1 MKHQLSLQN
10 ILIWNV
16 VEAVSSQSLG
26 RHRVLSAFGRLRPH
40 PSPVAS
46 PAAPPA
52 LSARPSLIQ
61 LRISESAHS
70 LVQLAVTVHSLWV
83 VCDSRLCLILYEV
96 PPPTTPPF
104 SRFNPP
110 PPFTL
115 FPTYLPTYLPTCN
128 HTATLPLTCSL
139 THPLTRP

>member
-1 MKHQLSLQN
+1 MKHHLSLRN
-10 ILIWNV
+10 IPIWNV

-46 PAAPPA
+46 PAALSA

-70 LVQLAVTVHSLWV
+70 FVQLAVTVYSLWV
-83 VCDSRLCLILYEV
+83 VCDSRLCPILYEV
-96 PPPTTPPF
+96 PPPPPITPPF

-110 PPFTL
+110 PRSL
-115 FPTYLPTYLPTCN
+115 RSLPTYLSTYY
-128 HTATLPLTCSL
+128 HTATHSL
-139 THPLTRP
+139 THSFAPDIHIA